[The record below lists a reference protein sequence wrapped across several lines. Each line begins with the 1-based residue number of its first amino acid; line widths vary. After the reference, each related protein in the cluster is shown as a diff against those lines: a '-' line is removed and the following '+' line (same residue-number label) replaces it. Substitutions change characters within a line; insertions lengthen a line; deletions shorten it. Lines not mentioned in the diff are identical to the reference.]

1 MLQRVGVVVVHG
13 IGEQKR
19 YEHLDGQAR
28 DFVNAIIEAHGGPN
42 FVTVELRDGRS
53 TAFLGAENTWLA
65 DDNCA
70 AVRAVIRDGHGRET
84 HLFIH
89 EVWWA
94 DVNEPYSLSKQFRFW
109 GWALALWVVRRKD
122 DSTRPGFVREMQ
134 PPAGMSRA
142 QRVWLR
148 TRLFFTS
155 WLFSSAALSLGLGVV
170 LLKRLLDIDPPDLI
184 RTFVN
189 YLGAVKLYS
198 QKRRSGGGLL
208 DALNEPPRV
217 SIRRRMIRT
226 LADAALADYDRWYLI
241 GHSQGTVVAFNGL
254 SETGHAWPNYLDQD
268 RWRRLLDAG
277 RGGPARGPRETGTID
292 DMEPARPLWLAP
304 NEIVYRERIFER
316 FAGFVTLGSP
326 LNKFAA
332 IWPGRVPNNLFP
344 AFSTKAWWLNIFDPL
359 DPVSGVLQG
368 FDLRTLADPLDATL
382 PLDHARQGAPIEPQN
397 LGCRT
402 SPVLLV
408 GHTLYLEFRSRFVQH
423 GVSTW
428 LAEQMGLITRPAA
441 AGPPVE
447 LFYRP
452 DSPTYVRRRWLSHIE
467 WLVIFASVTML
478 SAWLTWLLVPPFYG
492 WLAGLA
498 GAAWRFAHSL
508 F

>member
-28 DFVNAIIEAHGGPN
+28 DFVNAILEVQGGPN
-42 FVTVELRDGRS
+42 FVTVELRDGLS
-53 TAFLGAENTWLA
+53 TAFRGTENTWLA
-65 DDNCA
+65 DSTGA
-70 AVRAVIRDGHGRET
+70 ATRAVIRDAHGRET

-94 DVNEPYSLSKQFRFW
+94 DVNEPYSLMKQIRFW

-122 DSTRPGFVREMQ
+122 VSTRPGFAREMQ
-134 PPAGMSRA
+134 PPAGMTNA
-142 QRVWLR
+142 QRIWLR

-155 WLFSSAALSLGLGVV
+155 WLFSSAALSLGLAVV
-170 LLKRLLDIDPPDLI
+170 LLKRLLDIDPPNLI

-198 QKRRSGGGLL
+198 QKRRSDGGFL

-254 SETGHAWPNYLDQD
+254 SESAHAWPNYLDQD
-268 RWRRLLDAG
+268 RWRNLVGRAMAG
-277 RGGPARGPRETGTID
+277 SARGPREIGTID
-292 DMEPARPLWLAP
+292 DMEPARPLWLDP
-304 NEIVYRERIFER
+304 DEIVYRERIFER
-316 FAGFVTLGSP
+316 FAGFITLGSP

-344 AFSTKAWWLNIFDPL
+344 AFPTSAWWLNIFDPL
-359 DPVSGVLQG
+359 DPVSGVLEG
-368 FDLRTLADPLDATL
+368 FHLGTLAGPIDSTAPLDSA
-382 PLDHARQGAPIEPQN
+382 PQGQAIEPQN

-402 SPVLLV
+402 SSALLV
-408 GHTLYLEFRSRFVQH
+408 GHTLYLQFRSRFTQH
-423 GVSTW
+423 GVSAW
-428 LAEQMGLITRPAA
+428 LAQQMGLITQPGP

-452 DSPTYVRRRWLSHIE
+452 GSPTYGQRRFVSHVE
-467 WLVIFASVTML
+467 WVAIFVGVTML
-478 SAWLTWLLVPPFYG
+478 SAWLTWVLVPPFYG
-492 WLAGLA
+492 WIARLAGE
-498 GAAWRFAHSL
+498 AWRVAQSL